1 MRIDGKKIRDE
12 IKEELRKELLSSLN
26 SPTIA
31 IISVGNNPVIQQ
43 FVNIKKRFAHEI
55 GVEVIVL
62 ELPSES
68 TFEGIKNII
77 QKHNDDPLVKGIVVQ
92 LPLPRHL
99 DTSSVL
105 NCIAQS
111 KDVDVLAESSLARF
125 KNNDLPILPPVIGA
139 VSELCERFN
148 IQIINKNILVVGS
161 GRLVGAPGATWFRQQ
176 GGNVTVVDNPSEDIL
191 TCASQADIILSGAGK
206 GGLIKKEMLKQGVV
220 LFDAGTSESEG
231 VVLGDADPSCEE
243 VSEIFTPVPGGI
255 GPITIAMIFK
265 NLTILNK
272 KNS

>member
-43 FVNIKKRFAHEI
+43 FVNIKKRFAREI
-55 GVEVIVL
+55 GVEVIAS

-68 TFEGIKNII
+68 TFDTIKNII
-77 QKHNDDPLVKGIVVQ
+77 QKHNDDPFVKGIVVQ

-99 DTSSVL
+99 GTSSVL

-111 KDVDVLAESSLARF
+111 KDVDVLAESSLAHF

-148 IQIINKNILVVGS
+148 IEIKNKNILVVGS
-161 GRLVGAPGATWFRQQ
+161 GRLVGEPGAIWFRHQ
-176 GGNVTVVDNPSEDIL
+176 GGNVTVMDNPAEDISAYAL
-191 TCASQADIILSGAGK
+191 QADIILSGAGSA
-206 GGLIKKEMLKQGVV
+206 GLLKKEMLKQGVV
-220 LFDAGTSESEG
+220 IFDAGTSESKG
-231 VVLGDADPSCEE
+231 VVSGDADPSCEE
-243 VSEIFTPVPGGI
+243 IAYIFTPVPGGI
-255 GPITIAMIFK
+255 GPITVAMIFK
-265 NLTILNK
+265 NLLILDK

>member
-191 TCASQADIILSGAGK
+191 TCASQADIILSGAGSA
-206 GGLIKKEMLKQGVV
+206 GLLKKEMLKQGVV

-255 GPITIAMIFK
+255 GPITVAMIFK